1 MYKSI
6 SNLETMQESE
16 LISACIKN
24 DKTAQ
29 KQFFESFYGKLAY
42 IALRYSKNTGQADE
56 ITIKAFAYIFSKLPE
71 FKPQSEQTLED
82 FVTQQFIRF
91 TVKFIK
97 EIRNEYYVAS
107 TVRAVETKEN
117 SFDLFS
123 DNVLID
129 FKTTPS
135 VVLLKSIQELVP
147 SQRLVFNLHIIDNLP
162 LYLTSEILET
172 SEQTLKSNLE
182 KARFNLQKAIEKNL
196 KLRNNEQ
203 PV

>member
-1 MYKSI
+1 MYKLA
-6 SNLETMQESE
+6 SNTKPMHESE
-16 LISACIKN
+16 LISACMKH

-29 KQFFESFYGKLAY
+29 KQFFEMFYGKLGY
-42 IALRYSKNTGQADE
+42 IALRYSKNISQADE
-56 ITIKAFAYIFSKLPE
+56 VTTKGFAHLFSNLNH
-71 FKPQSEQTLED
+71 FNPQSEQTLED
-82 FVTQQFIRF
+82 FVKQEFIRF

-107 TVRAVETKEN
+107 TVRAVEPKEK
-117 SFDLFS
+117 SYDLFADS
-123 DNVLID
+123 VLID

-135 VVLLKSIQELVP
+135 DVLLKSIQELVP
-147 SQRLVFNLHIIDNLP
+147 SQRLVFNLHVIENYTLAN
-162 LYLTSEILET
+162 TSEVLET

-182 KARFNLQKAIEKNL
+182 KARFNLQKSIEKNL